1 MPNSYLKAKLGNIL
15 RLNPDRGF
23 TIVELVVVI
32 SIIGILSTIVVFSY
46 GGWRQSTVVAQ
57 LKSDLN
63 GLVASMEDARN
74 FSNSYPSTYPSSTF
88 KASKGVTITGGSTD
102 GVSYCF
108 NAVSSDI
115 PTLYYNIDSVNKS
128 SGAQLGKCATYSM
141 SFVANGG
148 SAVNTLLDIA
158 KGSTVTSPADPT
170 KSSNIF
176 SGWYKEAGLINQW
189 NFGADKVNSDTTLYA
204 KWVPDPWISGVIS
217 GIKVYNV
224 DLPGTYK
231 WGLSSV
237 LCPNTYCYTP
247 PSQTYRL
254 FLSPQTNPGVEFS
267 PEYPAQAACKQ
278 QVGGRLPD
286 IFELLSIQ
294 QNKTS
299 LGNNF
304 QSNYYQSS
312 RQYNDSRAQTRS
324 MYDGFINNMI
334 KSDPYYV
341 RCVKD

>member
-1 MPNSYLKAKLGNIL
+1 MRNIHLKAKIGNIL

-23 TIVELVVVI
+23 TIVEFVVVI
-32 SIIGILSTIVVFSY
+32 SIVGILSTIVVFSY
-46 GGWRQSTVVAQ
+46 GSWRQSTIAAQ
-57 LKSDLN
+57 LKSDLS
-63 GLVASMEDARN
+63 GLVSSMEDARN
-74 FSNSYPSTYPSSTF
+74 FGNSYPATYPESTF
-88 KASKGVTITGGSTD
+88 TPSKGVTITGGSAD

-115 PTLYYNIDSVNKS
+115 PTLYYNINSTNKS

-141 SFVANGG
+141 SFVVNGG
-148 SAVNTLLDIA
+148 SSVNTLLDIA
-158 KGSTVTSPADPT
+158 KGSTVTSPVDPT

-189 NFGADKVNSDTTLYA
+189 NFAVDKVNSDTTLYA

-237 LCPNTYCYTP
+237 LCPDAYCNKPITQ
-247 PSQTYRL
+247 SNRL
-254 FLSPQTNPGVEFS
+254 FLSPQANPGVEFS
-267 PEYPAQAACKQ
+267 PEYPSQAACK

-286 IFELLSIQ
+286 ISELLLIQ
-294 QNKTS
+294 QNRPS

-312 RQYNDSRAQTRS
+312 SEYNASVALTRN
-324 MYDGFINNMI
+324 MYDGFVNNMT
-334 KSDPYYV
+334 KSNSYYV